1 MCRAGDSLID
11 ANQIAALGGVVTGT
25 GAIVVGFFATRSNV
39 KMDDLATVTKQR
51 DDEITARA
59 AEVKARAKDR
69 VEMQALHDEE
79 IARKDRRIRELSIEM
94 DERDRAI
101 TKADRL
107 IYHLRAYV
115 ARLLRVFAERD
126 ETPPVR
132 PAELDL

>member
-1 MCRAGDSLID
+1 MID